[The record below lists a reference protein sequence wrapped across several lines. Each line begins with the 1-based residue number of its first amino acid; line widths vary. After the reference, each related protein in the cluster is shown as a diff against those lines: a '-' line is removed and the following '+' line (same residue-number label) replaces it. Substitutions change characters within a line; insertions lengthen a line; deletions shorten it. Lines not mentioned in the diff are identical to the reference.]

1 MSELISKLGIDWR
14 LFLAQVVNFFILLF
28 LLKKFAYKP
37 ILAMLAKR
45 RGEIE
50 KGFELRR
57 EAEETLKNAD
67 KLRDQT
73 LQQARAD
80 SLAMVNEAEQAAKKR
95 QEEIVGEAAKKS
107 EAIVQDAKR
116 INGQKKAMM
125 GEEVYVV
132 AHELMRKGL
141 VKVLGKMPHE
151 ERDNQLIRDALA
163 ELKTIR
169 S

>member
-14 LFLAQVVNFFILLF
+14 LFLAQVVNFCILLF

-45 RGEIE
+45 RHEIE
-50 KGFELRR
+50 KGIELKR

-73 LQQARAD
+73 LQQARVD

-95 QEEIVGEAAKKS
+95 QEEIIGEAAKKS
-107 EAIVQDAKR
+107 EAIVHDAKR
-116 INGQKKAMM
+116 VIAQEKALM
-125 GEEVYVV
+125 GEEVYGQ
-132 AHELMRKGL
+132 AHELIQKGL
-141 VKVLGKMPHE
+141 VKVLGRMPHQ

-163 ELKTIR
+163 ELKTL
-169 S
+169 SS

>member
-1 MSELISKLGIDWR
+1 MSEFITHFGIDWR

-45 RGEIE
+45 RHEIE
-50 KGFELRR
+50 KGIELKK
-57 EAEETLKNAD
+57 EAEETLRSAD
-67 KLRDQT
+67 ELRDRT

-80 SLAMVNEAEQAAKKR
+80 SLAMVNDAEQAAKKR
-95 QEEIVGEAAKKS
+95 REEIVGEAAKKS

-116 INGQKKAMM
+116 IISQEKAMM
-125 GEEVYVV
+125 SDEVYAV
-132 AHELMRKGL
+132 AHELIRKGM
-141 VKVLGKMPHE
+141 VKVIGKMPHE
-151 ERDNQLIRDALA
+151 ERDSQLIRDALA